1 VSETTSGPRF
11 AYRWVAM
18 AVVLLGTF
26 MVVLDTTVVNLG
38 LPSLQQDFGTVD
50 GVEWVV
56 TAYLAA
62 VGIAHMSSGWVADH
76 FGRKQAFIAAMV
88 VFIIGSAL
96 CAAAPSL
103 GVLIAARVVQGI
115 GGGLLL
121 PVAVSTIYELFEPAE
136 RGRAMGIYG
145 IAVMVA
151 PAAGPVLGGGLVEA
165 AGWRWLFIIN
175 IPIGLVAVPVAVRFL
190 RDSGFR
196 NDRPLDVWGL
206 VLSGIGMALLLVG
219 LSIGG
224 ISGWGRGEVV
234 ALLAGG
240 AVVLLAFCIHALRTP
255 HPLVDLRILARP
267 VFAIGMV
274 ALGLLSVVQYSRLVY
289 VPLELGSARGV
300 SELQIGLIMLPSAIG
315 IAMMMPV
322 GGRMADRV
330 GARLPVIIGVVL
342 LLVSFWPLA
351 HLEADSSLWWIS
363 AILFLGGLGSGL
375 ALMAPNIVAINSVP
389 MAQVSQ
395 ASGLSA
401 VSRQLSAAVGTAA
414 LAAVFATIRPAG
426 DPRAGDTQAFVDSYN
441 TVFLIGFGVLLMLLA
456 VSAFLPGRATARRLQ
471 KERSDEAAELQ
482 AAVVAAES

>member
-1 VSETTSGPRF
+1 
-11 AYRWVAM
+11 
-18 AVVLLGTF
+18 
-26 MVVLDTTVVNLG
+26 
-38 LPSLQQDFGTVD
+38 
-50 GVEWVV
+50 
-56 TAYLAA
+56 
-62 VGIAHMSSGWVADH
+62 
-76 FGRKQAFIAAMV
+76 
-88 VFIIGSAL
+88 
-96 CAAAPSL
+96 
-103 GVLIAARVVQGI
+103 
-115 GGGLLL
+115 
-121 PVAVSTIYELFEPAE
+121 
-136 RGRAMGIYG
+136 
-145 IAVMVA
+145 
-151 PAAGPVLGGGLVEA
+151 
-165 AGWRWLFIIN
+165 
-175 IPIGLVAVPVAVRFL
+175 
-190 RDSGFR
+190 
-196 NDRPLDVWGL
+196 
-206 VLSGIGMALLLVG
+206 
-219 LSIGG
+219 
-224 ISGWGRGEVV
+224 
-234 ALLAGG
+234 
-240 AVVLLAFCIHALRTP
+240 
-255 HPLVDLRILARP
+255 
-267 VFAIGMV
+267 MV

-471 KERSDEAAELQ
+471 KERSNEAAELQ

>member
-136 RGRAMGIYG
+136 
-145 IAVMVA
+145 
-151 PAAGPVLGGGLVEA
+151 
-165 AGWRWLFIIN
+165 
-175 IPIGLVAVPVAVRFL
+175 IGLVAVPVAVRFL

-234 ALLAGG
+234 VLLAGG